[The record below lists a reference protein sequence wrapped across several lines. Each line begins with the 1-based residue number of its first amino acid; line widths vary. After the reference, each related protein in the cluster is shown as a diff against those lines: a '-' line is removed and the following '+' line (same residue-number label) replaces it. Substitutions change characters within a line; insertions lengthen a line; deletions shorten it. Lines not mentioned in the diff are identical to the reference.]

1 MKGRF
6 VMKKSLNKAI
16 AVFLVFALLLST
28 ALSTSSATEAEI
40 NAIVLYTNDVHCS
53 IDDYAVFAAYR
64 AQLINE
70 GYNVITVDGGD
81 AIQGEIIGTMTQG
94 SAIADIMNTV
104 GYDYAVPG
112 NHEFDYGTDT
122 LLALAENDTDY
133 SYTSCNFTDLR
144 TGNTVFE
151 PYYIEEVNGEK
162 LAFVGITTPEAY
174 TKSTPAYFQ
183 DGNGNYIYGFSEDTF
198 YSTIQSAVD
207 SAIADGANRVIAVG
221 HLGVDGVTEGWKSV
235 DVIKN
240 TRDIDVFIDAHSH
253 EKIESETHKNAEGE
267 DVLLSSTSSKFSFF
281 GQLTLR
287 ADSSEESKLINPD
300 SIDVEALSDSAQTAY
315 NQTKIKVDAYNAEMS
330 YLFEKLGTS
339 EVNMTVYDE
348 TGNWLVRR
356 VETNMG
362 DFVADAYRELT
373 GADVAFANGGGIR
386 AEIKA
391 GEVTRKSLMD
401 INPWNNSMCVIKV
414 TGQQILDALEHGARL
429 YPENS
434 GGFLQVS
441 GLTYEINA
449 WTESPVI
456 VDGMGNFVKTD
467 ETKTHRIANVK
478 IGGSDLD
485 LAATY
490 TLAGNAY
497 ALTQGGDGFTMFT
510 GVEIVKADGL
520 PTDAEMLIKYFTE
533 NLGGKI
539 TAEKY
544 GNEAGSGRITV
555 NETEPIECDC
565 ICHIDCFFVKALCR
579 ILRFFFEVFGVHQ
592 LCNCGVAHW

>member
-1 MKGRF
+1 
-6 VMKKSLNKAI
+6 MKKSLNKAI

-28 ALSTSSATEAEI
+28 ALFASSAADAEI
-40 NAIVLYTNDVHCS
+40 SAIILYTNDVHCS
-53 IDDYAVFAAYR
+53 IDDYPIFAAYR

-81 AIQGEIIGTMTQG
+81 AVQGEIIGTMTQG
-94 SAIADIMNTV
+94 SAIIDIMNTV

-122 LLALAENDTDY
+122 LLSLAEYEADFG
-133 SYTSCNFTDLR
+133 YTSCNFTDLR
-144 TGNTVFE
+144 SGNTVFE

-162 LAFVGITTPEAY
+162 LAFVGISTPEAY

-183 DGNGNYIYGFSEDTF
+183 DENGNYIYSFSENTF

-207 SAIADGANRVIAVG
+207 AAIAEGANRVIAVS

-253 EKIESETHKNAEGE
+253 EKIESETYKNAEGE
-267 DVLLSSTSSKFSFF
+267 DVLLSSTSSKLSFF

-287 ADSSEESKLINPD
+287 ADSSEEAKLINPD
-300 SIDVEALSDSAQTAY
+300 SVDVKALSASAQTAF
-315 NQTKIKVDAYNAEMS
+315 NQTKVKVDAYKAETD
-330 YLFEKLGTS
+330 YLFNPIGTS
-339 EVNMTVYDE
+339 EVKMAVFDE
-348 TGNWLVRR
+348 SGNWLVRR
-356 VETNMG
+356 AETNMG

-386 AEIKA
+386 AEINA

-401 INPWNNSMCVIKV
+401 INPWNNSMCVIKA

-456 VDGMGNFVKTD
+456 VDEMGNFVKTD
-467 ETKTHRIANVK
+467 ETKVPRITNVK
-478 IGGSDLD
+478 IGDSDLD
-485 LAATY
+485 PAATY

-497 ALTQGGDGFTMFT
+497 ALTQGGDGFTMFA
-510 GVEIVKADGL
+510 GAEIVKADGL
-520 PTDAEMLIKYFTE
+520 PTDAEMLIKYFSE
-533 NLGGKI
+533 NLSGKI

-544 GNEAGSGRITV
+544 GNEAGNGRITV
-555 NETEPIECDC
+555 IETKPEPKPIECDC
-565 ICHIDCFFVKALCR
+565 ICHIDCFFVKALCT
-579 ILRFFFEVFGVHQ
+579 ILRFFFEIFGVHQ
-592 LCNCGVAHW
+592 LCACGAAHW